1 MLAVEVNFLTGRFV
15 ATAHHD
21 RKTTEWPPHPARFFS
36 TLVATWADADHPDPA
51 ERRAL
56 EWLEEQPPPAIR
68 APEAVPRKVVTHFVP
83 VNDGTVVSRA
93 PYFNRYKKITEHQ
106 KEIATLNTSDSGN
119 RKVKTLTN
127 QIRKQRDVKSLV
139 RSVGITAVESAVNIM
154 PPGWL
159 THMEIKKKGG
169 KEQTVLISRTG
180 QAREYPS
187 ATPVDPRVTYLWNNR
202 PPHGMATA
210 LDQLLSRVTR
220 LGHSSSL
227 VSCRL
232 RTDPPPPTH
241 IPGSGGTVLR
251 AVRRGQ
257 LAALEREHA
266 KHQASRPRS
275 LPFVSVSYRT
285 MSATTGETN
294 LRPDTAGELLI
305 FEFGPKSRSIPST
318 RVAELASVLRDSV
331 FHYAQDPLPEGLSGH
346 QRNGSP
352 STQPHVG
359 FLGLPWVE
367 QQHSDGRLMGLAI
380 SIPHSLDSDS
390 RRTLLRAVGTW
401 EHQTEISGSA
411 LKLTLGRGG
420 VLNLHRVVGVSDLVT
435 LRPRIWQQPARRWF
449 SVTPIALPRHPGPLG
464 KGTAA
469 ARSKAWKRAEQA
481 VVDSCRHIGLPTPAD
496 VTLSLEPF
504 VPGVRPA
511 GQYPAFRQGLLRG
524 KPVARRLVHASA
536 SFDRPVE
543 GPLVLGA
550 GRYLGL
556 GLMRPARQKRKS

>member
-1 MLAVEVNFLTGRFV
+1 MLAIEVNFLTGRFV

-21 RKTTEWPPHPARFFS
+21 RRRTEWPPHPARFFS
-36 TLVATWADADHPDPA
+36 ALVATWADADSPDST
-51 ERRAL
+51 ERQAL
-56 EWLEEQPPPAIR
+56 EWLEKQPPPAVH
-68 APEAVPRKVVTHFVP
+68 APEAVPRKVVSHFVP
-83 VNDGTVVSRA
+83 VNDAGVIARA
-93 PYFNRYKKITEHQ
+93 SYLKRHERIEGFLDELEYLDPDNPKEERTIKSLLKKIAKQ
-106 KEIATLNTSDSGN
+106 SDVS
-119 RKVKTLTN
+119 
-127 QIRKQRDVKSLV
+127 
-139 RSVGITAVESAVNIM
+139 GITTNPGITNPKSALELL
-154 PPGWL
+154 PE
-159 THMEIKKKGG
+159 HRIKQ
-169 KEQTVLISRTG
+169 ERW
-180 QAREYPS
+180 YPS
-187 ATPVDPRVTYLWNNR
+187 ATPTVPRITYLWSTK
-202 PPHGMATA
+202 PPNHHQEA
-210 LDQLLSRVTR
+210 LDGLLCRITR

-367 QQHSDGRLMGLAI
+367 QQHSDSRLMGLAI

-420 VLNLHRVVGVSDLVT
+420 VLNLHRVVGVNDLVT

-524 KPVARRLVHASA
+524 KPVARRLVHASV